1 MNVIAFYVCNLW
13 SFNIQTF
20 KFKALE
26 IIEIIYT
33 KESYWKI
40 MEFPSHFQ
48 AHLA

>member
-13 SFNIQTF
+13 SFNTQTF
-20 KFKALE
+20 KFKALK

-33 KESYWKI
+33 KESDWKI
-40 MEFPSHFQ
+40 MEFLSHFQ